1 MGREGILYLIGKI
14 TYKIGY
20 FIFFLNLSLDFPE
33 KKVWRENYYDTWL
46 PIPIT
51 MLHKVFRFC
60 FFAID
65 PPDQSDYRVLESP
78 IFNERVKANL
88 TFS

>member
-1 MGREGILYLIGKI
+1 
-14 TYKIGY
+14 
-20 FIFFLNLSLDFPE
+20 
-33 KKVWRENYYDTWL
+33 
-46 PIPIT
+46 